1 MPARTRDEM
10 RSQESIVTRRLM
22 RHLAVALGAAGLL
35 ATVFTAWT
43 PASLNPSELVAQ
55 LAAAVS
61 GGAPAEPAGGG
72 ISGPLFVPDER
83 RRVGIV
89 AGHSGINPTSG
100 LADPGSVCD
109 DGLTEAEVN
118 LEIARLV
125 ARGLEAAGYKTDLL
139 EEWDPRLTG
148 YRALALVSIHAD
160 SCMWINDQAT
170 GYKIA
175 SALDSSVAE
184 RTDRLVACIVDRY
197 GRASD
202 LSFRPGSITR
212 DMTEYHSFNEIHNQ
226 TPAAIIESGFLY
238 LDRDFLTSQPERAAS
253 GIVAG
258 VLCYLNNE
266 PVSLEQGGTP

>member
-1 MPARTRDEM
+1 MPA
-10 RSQESIVTRRLM
+10 ESRNTKTQDATEARRLM

-61 GGAPAEPAGGG
+61 GDGAESESASGG
-72 ISGPLFVPDER
+72 ITGPLFVPDER
-83 RRVGIV
+83 RRVGVV
-89 AGHSGINPTSG
+89 AGHSGIDPTSG
-100 LADPGSVCD
+100 LSDPGSVCD

-125 ARGLEAAGYKTDLL
+125 VRGLEAAGYTADLL
-139 EEWDPRLTG
+139 EEWDTRLTG
-148 YRALALVSIHAD
+148 YRALALVSVHAD

-175 SALDSSVAE
+175 SAIDSSVAE
-184 RTDRLVACIVDRY
+184 RTDRLVSCMVDRY
-197 GRASD
+197 ARATD
-202 LSFRPGSITR
+202 LDFRPGSITR

-226 TPAAIIESGFLY
+226 TPAAIIETGFLY
-238 LDRDFLTSQPERAAS
+238 LDREFLTNEPERAAS

-266 PVSLEQGGTP
+266 PTTLEAGATP